1 MVWEFWDAFSN
12 QGRGIVSPWYGWN
25 NCHTGQVPI
34 IISVCWE
41 PSWGGWMC
49 YIQCTL
55 HLNNWAW
62 REYCSYVECRLALLL
77 EHMSW
82 DHIWDCIRE
91 CRGPENLDKSNR
103 FLNTQWK
110 KIWNQRHE
118 GAEMFPGAITRV
130 VLYNSTAA
138 SALNTQCAHCAW
150 PHGRGLKYLV
160 PGSSLACV
168 RRHNLFTVHIKVSG
182 LNYRRQKS
190 LVFPSC

>member
-41 PSWGGWMC
+41 LSWGGWMC

-91 CRGPENLDKSNR
+91 CRAPENLDKSNR

-118 GAEMFPGAITRV
+118 GANRFQERSPELFCTTPLQPQLWT
-130 VLYNSTAA
+130 
-138 SALNTQCAHCAW
+138 
-150 PHGRGLKYLV
+150 
-160 PGSSLACV
+160 
-168 RRHNLFTVHIKVSG
+168 HNVHTVHDRMEEDWNTLSQVQALHVLGGTIF
-182 LNYRRQKS
+182 L
-190 LVFPSC
+190 LCI